1 MVKFRNLLSKP
12 ETQKKKAVKKTPA
25 ESTPNDRFSF
35 SNFVSKEEE
44 APKEKPRSIPSTKRP
59 ESKRIK
65 PLTPTSRIKFKDI
78 YPKELQ
84 EPVSETLPEEE
95 PVLENLETDT
105 AIDDET
111 RSTTVETDAIR
122 SKDREATTSYAITQ
136 ISPSVEN
143 SRQVLYEGAAKY
155 LSAVLAAV
163 KARRKFSLSPG
174 FKIMHQM
181 VETQPPYDPLFAS
194 AIHNDNPG
202 EYIVYHS
209 VNVSIFAIKMAHFM
223 GFSNQNQIE
232 IGLAGLLHDV
242 GMALIPEDIL
252 FKDGKLNRKELAML
266 RERPL
271 NSFKILKFVGEK
283 YPYLAESANQVY
295 ERIDGSGYPMGLQ
308 GDEINEYAQIIGLV
322 SVYEALVHSRPQR
335 VKFLHFIAVKEIMKR
350 DKRGFQK
357 KHLKAL
363 LNIFSIF
370 PLSSYVR
377 LNSNAIG
384 QVIETYPDYP
394 MRPKLKIIYDSQ
406 KQRVLTDRII
416 DLSKNPLLYITD
428 SVSED
433 EIEAPSVIVNHEN

>member
-12 ETQKKKAVKKTPA
+12 ETQKKKAVKKPPA

-44 APKEKPRSIPSTKRP
+44 APEEKPHSIPSNKRP
-59 ESKRIK
+59 ESKRIR

-95 PVLENLETDT
+95 QVLENLETDT
-105 AIDDET
+105 AIEDVT
-111 RSTTVETDAIR
+111 QPVTIETDAIR
-122 SKDREATTSYAITQ
+122 SKDREAKRSYAITQ
-136 ISPSVEN
+136 ISSSVGK
-143 SRQVLYEGAAKY
+143 SRQVLYDAAAKY
-155 LSAVLAAV
+155 LSEVLV
-163 KARRKFSLSPG
+163 VVRTRRKFSLSPG
-174 FKIMHQM
+174 FKIIHQM
-181 VETQPPYDPLFAS
+181 VETQPPYDPLFAN
-194 AIHNDNPG
+194 AIHTDNPG

-232 IGLAGLLHDV
+232 IGMAGLLHDV

-252 FKDGKLNRKELAML
+252 FKDGKLSRKELSML
-266 RERPL
+266 RERPI
-271 NSFKILKFVGEK
+271 NSFKILRFVGEK

-335 VKFLHFIAVKEIMKR
+335 ARFLHFTAVKEIMKR

-370 PLSSYVR
+370 PLSSYVK

-394 MRPKLKIIYDSQ
+394 MRPKLQIIYDSQ

-433 EIEAPSVIVNHEN
+433 EIEAPSVR